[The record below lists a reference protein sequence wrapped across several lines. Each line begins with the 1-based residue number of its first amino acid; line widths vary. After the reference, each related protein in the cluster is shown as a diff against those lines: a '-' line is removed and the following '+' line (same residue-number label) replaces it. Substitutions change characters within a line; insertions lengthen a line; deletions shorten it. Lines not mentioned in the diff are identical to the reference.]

1 MRIKSVR
8 VRCRQRGFT
17 LLEVLI
23 ALAVLALALFALS
36 RTASNAVSTF
46 AGLRERVLADWI
58 ASNLITETR
67 LREPLP
73 DPGKRDGQLKFA
85 GRDWRW
91 EMVIQ
96 ATEEPLIRRF
106 DVRVFT
112 WSNRNDALVQVTGFS
127 GKDLQP

>member
-1 MRIKSVR
+1 
-8 VRCRQRGFT
+8 